1 MSGPTS
7 AVPAETDVQNCFVGF
22 RASASGE
29 SDIHGW
35 YEKRVA
41 EGTVPYEVV
50 RPSVTLITRYSVI
63 ANGNEMRLA
72 ARTTRLLTSALPASS
87 PRSKLVAPSQPFG
100 SRSVVPSSSRTRPTT
115 RSALFCARMGGGFC
129 SDGCGDGRET
139 VMTTARNMGELA
151 GFAIPRLGMGT
162 MALAIEGRPDRDTA
176 IRTIHAG
183 LDAGVRYLDTAW
195 SYYLPSQPGTGTAE
209 DLGYGEKMVRD
220 ALASWDGPRDEVL
233 IATKTGYRRTM
244 EAPNV
249 AENEPERQHL
259 QAVGS
264 QYGWMADSRPETM
277 ICDAKESAAHL
288 GVEALDLLYSH
299 GPDPEVA
306 YEDQV
311 GALKQLLDEGV
322 IRYAGISRVDNAQI
336 DIARE
341 ILGDKLIAVQNQ
353 FSPSHPDPEHTM
365 EHCAELGLAFVCWS
379 PLGGFLDAFDQRAYD
394 PFRTVAGNHGC
405 SYQRVVLA
413 WELSR
418 YERLF
423 TIPSAR
429 NPQEI
434 NDSFAA
440 TELTLTQ
447 DELAMLNASVDARR
461 G

>member
-1 MSGPTS
+1 
-7 AVPAETDVQNCFVGF
+7 
-22 RASASGE
+22 
-29 SDIHGW
+29 
-35 YEKRVA
+35 
-41 EGTVPYEVV
+41 
-50 RPSVTLITRYSVI
+50 
-63 ANGNEMRLA
+63 
-72 ARTTRLLTSALPASS
+72 
-87 PRSKLVAPSQPFG
+87 
-100 SRSVVPSSSRTRPTT
+100 
-115 RSALFCARMGGGFC
+115 
-129 SDGCGDGRET
+129 
-139 VMTTARNMGELA
+139 MTTARNMGELA

-220 ALASWDGPRDEVL
+220 ALASWAGPRDEVL

-259 QAVGS
+259 QAAGS

-277 ICDAKESAAHL
+277 IRDAKESALHL
-288 GVEALDLLYSH
+288 GVDTLDLLYSH

-353 FSPSHPDPEHTM
+353 FSPSYPDPEHTM

-447 DELAMLNASVDARR
+447 DELTMLNASVDARR

>member
-1 MSGPTS
+1 
-7 AVPAETDVQNCFVGF
+7 
-22 RASASGE
+22 
-29 SDIHGW
+29 
-35 YEKRVA
+35 
-41 EGTVPYEVV
+41 
-50 RPSVTLITRYSVI
+50 
-63 ANGNEMRLA
+63 
-72 ARTTRLLTSALPASS
+72 
-87 PRSKLVAPSQPFG
+87 
-100 SRSVVPSSSRTRPTT
+100 
-115 RSALFCARMGGGFC
+115 
-129 SDGCGDGRET
+129 
-139 VMTTARNMGELA
+139 MTTARNMGELA

-259 QAVGS
+259 QAAGS

-277 ICDAKESAAHL
+277 IRDAKESALHL
-288 GVEALDLLYSH
+288 GVDTLDLLYSH

-394 PFRTVAGNHGC
+394 PFREVAGNHGC

>member
-1 MSGPTS
+1 
-7 AVPAETDVQNCFVGF
+7 
-22 RASASGE
+22 
-29 SDIHGW
+29 
-35 YEKRVA
+35 
-41 EGTVPYEVV
+41 
-50 RPSVTLITRYSVI
+50 
-63 ANGNEMRLA
+63 
-72 ARTTRLLTSALPASS
+72 
-87 PRSKLVAPSQPFG
+87 
-100 SRSVVPSSSRTRPTT
+100 
-115 RSALFCARMGGGFC
+115 
-129 SDGCGDGRET
+129 
-139 VMTTARNMGELA
+139 MTTARNMGELA

-259 QAVGS
+259 QAAGS

-277 ICDAKESAAHL
+277 IRDAKESALHL
-288 GVEALDLLYSH
+288 GVDTLDLLYSH

-353 FSPSHPDPEHTM
+353 FSPSYSDPEHTM

>member
-1 MSGPTS
+1 
-7 AVPAETDVQNCFVGF
+7 
-22 RASASGE
+22 
-29 SDIHGW
+29 
-35 YEKRVA
+35 
-41 EGTVPYEVV
+41 
-50 RPSVTLITRYSVI
+50 
-63 ANGNEMRLA
+63 
-72 ARTTRLLTSALPASS
+72 
-87 PRSKLVAPSQPFG
+87 
-100 SRSVVPSSSRTRPTT
+100 
-115 RSALFCARMGGGFC
+115 
-129 SDGCGDGRET
+129 
-139 VMTTARNMGELA
+139 MTTARNMGELA

-249 AENEPERQHL
+249 AENEPECQHL
-259 QAVGS
+259 QAAGS

-277 ICDAKESAAHL
+277 IRDAKESALHL
-288 GVEALDLLYSH
+288 GVDTLDLLYSH

-353 FSPSHPDPEHTM
+353 FSPSHSDPEHTM

>member
-1 MSGPTS
+1 
-7 AVPAETDVQNCFVGF
+7 
-22 RASASGE
+22 
-29 SDIHGW
+29 
-35 YEKRVA
+35 
-41 EGTVPYEVV
+41 
-50 RPSVTLITRYSVI
+50 
-63 ANGNEMRLA
+63 
-72 ARTTRLLTSALPASS
+72 
-87 PRSKLVAPSQPFG
+87 
-100 SRSVVPSSSRTRPTT
+100 
-115 RSALFCARMGGGFC
+115 
-129 SDGCGDGRET
+129 
-139 VMTTARNMGELA
+139 MTTARNMGELA

-259 QAVGS
+259 QAAGS

-277 ICDAKESAAHL
+277 IRDAKESALHL
-288 GVEALDLLYSH
+288 GVDTLDLLYSH

-341 ILGDKLIAVQNQ
+341 ILGDKLVAVQNQ

>member
-1 MSGPTS
+1 
-7 AVPAETDVQNCFVGF
+7 
-22 RASASGE
+22 
-29 SDIHGW
+29 
-35 YEKRVA
+35 
-41 EGTVPYEVV
+41 
-50 RPSVTLITRYSVI
+50 
-63 ANGNEMRLA
+63 
-72 ARTTRLLTSALPASS
+72 
-87 PRSKLVAPSQPFG
+87 
-100 SRSVVPSSSRTRPTT
+100 
-115 RSALFCARMGGGFC
+115 
-129 SDGCGDGRET
+129 
-139 VMTTARNMGELA
+139 MTTARNMGELA

-220 ALASWDGPRDEVL
+220 ALASWAGPRDEVL

-259 QAVGS
+259 QAAGS

-277 ICDAKESAAHL
+277 IRDAKESALHL
-288 GVEALDLLYSH
+288 GVDTLDLLYSH

-311 GALKQLLDEGV
+311 GALKQLLNEGV

-353 FSPSHPDPEHTM
+353 FSPSHTDPEHTM

>member
-1 MSGPTS
+1 
-7 AVPAETDVQNCFVGF
+7 
-22 RASASGE
+22 
-29 SDIHGW
+29 
-35 YEKRVA
+35 
-41 EGTVPYEVV
+41 
-50 RPSVTLITRYSVI
+50 
-63 ANGNEMRLA
+63 
-72 ARTTRLLTSALPASS
+72 
-87 PRSKLVAPSQPFG
+87 
-100 SRSVVPSSSRTRPTT
+100 
-115 RSALFCARMGGGFC
+115 
-129 SDGCGDGRET
+129 
-139 VMTTARNMGELA
+139 MTTARNMGELA

-220 ALASWDGPRDEVL
+220 ALASWAGPRDEVL

-259 QAVGS
+259 QAAGS

-277 ICDAKESAAHL
+277 IRDAKESALHL
-288 GVEALDLLYSH
+288 GVDTLDLLYSH

-336 DIARE
+336 DTARE
-341 ILGDKLIAVQNQ
+341 ILGDKLVAVQNQ

-418 YERLF
+418 YSRLF

-440 TELTLTQ
+440 TGLTLTP

>member
-1 MSGPTS
+1 MMM
-7 AVPAETDVQNCFVGF
+7 
-22 RASASGE
+22 
-29 SDIHGW
+29 
-35 YEKRVA
+35 
-41 EGTVPYEVV
+41 
-50 RPSVTLITRYSVI
+50 
-63 ANGNEMRLA
+63 NG
-72 ARTTRLLTSALPASS
+72 
-87 PRSKLVAPSQPFG
+87 K
-100 SRSVVPSSSRTRPTT
+100 
-115 RSALFCARMGGGFC
+115 
-129 SDGCGDGRET
+129 
-139 VMTTARNMGELA
+139 LA
-151 GFAIPRLGMGT
+151 GFTIPRLGMGT

-195 SYYLPSQPGTGTAE
+195 SYYLPSEPGTGTAK
-209 DLGYGEKMVRD
+209 DLGYGEKLVRD
-220 ALASWDGPRDEVL
+220 ALASWNGPRDEVL
-233 IATKTGYRRTM
+233 VATKTGYRRTM
-244 EAPNV
+244 EVPAFIVPV
-249 AENEPERQHL
+249 TDSGESDKWSGIKGVHVSDSGESDKQGAGFGVQMSDSPESDTQGRDSEGCSRRLGEERQHL
-259 QAVGS
+259 QAAGS

-277 ICDAKESAAHL
+277 IRDAKESALHL
-288 GVEALDLLYSH
+288 GVDTLDLLYSH
-299 GPDPEVA
+299 GPDPAVP
-306 YEDQV
+306 YEDQC

-336 DIARE
+336 DTARE
-341 ILGDKLIAVQNQ
+341 MLGDKLIAVQNQ

-365 EHCAELGLAFVCWS
+365 EHCKELGLAFVCWS

-394 PFRTVAGNHGC
+394 PFREVAGNHVC

-418 YERLF
+418 YSRLF

-440 TELTLTQ
+440 AELTLTQ

>member
-1 MSGPTS
+1 
-7 AVPAETDVQNCFVGF
+7 
-22 RASASGE
+22 
-29 SDIHGW
+29 
-35 YEKRVA
+35 
-41 EGTVPYEVV
+41 
-50 RPSVTLITRYSVI
+50 
-63 ANGNEMRLA
+63 
-72 ARTTRLLTSALPASS
+72 
-87 PRSKLVAPSQPFG
+87 
-100 SRSVVPSSSRTRPTT
+100 
-115 RSALFCARMGGGFC
+115 
-129 SDGCGDGRET
+129 
-139 VMTTARNMGELA
+139 MTTARNMGELA

-183 LDAGVRYLDTAW
+183 LNAGVRYLDTAW

-244 EAPNV
+244 ETPNV

-259 QAVGS
+259 QAAGS

-277 ICDAKESAAHL
+277 IRDAKESALHL
-288 GVEALDLLYSH
+288 GVDTLDLLYSH

>member
-1 MSGPTS
+1 
-7 AVPAETDVQNCFVGF
+7 
-22 RASASGE
+22 
-29 SDIHGW
+29 
-35 YEKRVA
+35 
-41 EGTVPYEVV
+41 
-50 RPSVTLITRYSVI
+50 
-63 ANGNEMRLA
+63 
-72 ARTTRLLTSALPASS
+72 
-87 PRSKLVAPSQPFG
+87 
-100 SRSVVPSSSRTRPTT
+100 
-115 RSALFCARMGGGFC
+115 
-129 SDGCGDGRET
+129 
-139 VMTTARNMGELA
+139 MTTARNMGELA

-259 QAVGS
+259 QAAGS

-277 ICDAKESAAHL
+277 IRDAKESALHL
-288 GVEALDLLYSH
+288 GVDTLDLLYSH

-311 GALKQLLDEGV
+311 GALKQLLNEGV

-447 DELAMLNASVDARR
+447 DELTMLNASVDARR

>member
-1 MSGPTS
+1 MMM
-7 AVPAETDVQNCFVGF
+7 N
-22 RASASGE
+22 
-29 SDIHGW
+29 
-35 YEKRVA
+35 
-41 EGTVPYEVV
+41 
-50 RPSVTLITRYSVI
+50 
-63 ANGNEMRLA
+63 
-72 ARTTRLLTSALPASS
+72 
-87 PRSKLVAPSQPFG
+87 
-100 SRSVVPSSSRTRPTT
+100 
-115 RSALFCARMGGGFC
+115 
-129 SDGCGDGRET
+129 
-139 VMTTARNMGELA
+139 GELA

-220 ALASWDGPRDEVL
+220 ALASWAGPRDEVL

-244 EAPNV
+244 EASNV

-259 QAVGS
+259 QAAGS

-277 ICDAKESAAHL
+277 IRDAKESALHL
-288 GVEALDLLYSH
+288 GVDTLDLLYSH

-311 GALKQLLDEGV
+311 GALKQLLNEGV